1 MQPPTV
7 EECFRLLDETTVDAV
22 AVAELTGQSVATAMN
37 MADRVH
43 AASRPLNIETMHVII
58 AKTHPHARTVLYY
71 VNSSLARLRETGAY
85 DSIVAKHLELFWNT
99 LGQPP
104 STAAQPAV
112 PPAEAKADAKP
123 KNAANP

>member
-1 MQPPTV
+1 
-7 EECFRLLDETTVDAV
+7 
-22 AVAELTGQSVATAMN
+22 MN

-71 VNSSLARLRETGAY
+71 VNSSLARLRETGSY

-99 LGQPP
+99 LGQTP
-104 STAAQPAV
+104 STAGQPAPSASDRKSV
-112 PPAEAKADAKP
+112 APPEQGSELANRDSGRGKATRP
-123 KNAANP
+123 

>member
-1 MQPPTV
+1 
-7 EECFRLLDETTVDAV
+7 V

-99 LGQPP
+99 LGQTPP
-104 STAAQPAV
+104 PAAGQPAPSASDRKPVV
-112 PPAEAKADAKP
+112 PPEQGSELANRDSGRGKP
-123 KNAANP
+123 ARP